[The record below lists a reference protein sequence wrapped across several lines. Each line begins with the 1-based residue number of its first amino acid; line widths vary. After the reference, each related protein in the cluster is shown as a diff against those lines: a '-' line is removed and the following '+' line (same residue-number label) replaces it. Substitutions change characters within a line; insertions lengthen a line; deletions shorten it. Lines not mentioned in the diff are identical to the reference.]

1 MASLVERKVDVRAI
15 EKSLLELWKSAAE
28 ASAAGEIPPVTRAA
42 VLTLIVMVDMP
53 AGARRA
59 TEMIAA
65 ITEHA
70 PCRALLVDRSAG
82 PAEPPLEAFASAH
95 CHRVSGGRQVC
106 CEQVT
111 IRVSPAGED
120 LVAGLVTPLL
130 IPDLPVYLD
139 WPAAA
144 RWVEGIDAST
154 AESQLFDTL
163 RRVADVT
170 VIDSSLARDGR
181 AILWRMAGQP
191 RLRDLNWARLLPW
204 REAVADRADMP
215 GSPACRP
222 DRIFIEAAGS
232 PDRPM
237 ARPWLLAG
245 WLADRLGWPFEP
257 TDRLVVEW
265 QADQGAPGRINALH
279 FEAGPTRATLTRE
292 EVLARVQRPDEHL
305 LCREIDRRGPDP
317 VFRRAVS
324 MATALAGGGRPP
336 ERHRP

>member
-1 MASLVERKVDVRAI
+1 MASLVERQVDVRAI

-42 VLTLIVMVDMP
+42 VLTLIVIVDAP
-53 AGARRA
+53 GGVNRA
-59 TEMIAA
+59 TGMIAA

-70 PCRALLVDRSAG
+70 PCRALLVDRTAD
-82 PAEPPLEAFASAH
+82 PADPPLEAFASAH
-95 CHRVSGGRQVC
+95 CHRVGGGRQVC

-111 IRVSPAGED
+111 IRVSPAGEE

-139 WPAAA
+139 WPGAA
-144 RWVEGIDAST
+144 RWVEGIDSAT
-154 AESQLFDTL
+154 PESRLFETL
-163 RRVADVT
+163 RAIADVT
-170 VIDSSLARDGR
+170 VIDTSLARDPG
-181 AILWRMAGQP
+181 AILWRMAGEP
-191 RLRDLNWARLLPW
+191 RLRDLNWSRLLPW
-204 REAVADRADMP
+204 REAVADGADIP
-215 GSPACRP
+215 GSPVRAP
-222 DRIFIEAAGS
+222 GQIVIEASGDPA
-232 PDRPM
+232 RPM

-257 TDRLVVEW
+257 TDRLRVEW
-265 QADQGAPGRINALH
+265 QPGSGAPGRINALH
-279 FEAGPTRATLTRE
+279 FEAGPARVTLTRE

-324 MATALAGGGRPP
+324 MAAALAGAGRGR
-336 ERHRP
+336 E